1 MESHACPLIF
11 QAKFSSL
18 SPSRPVSSSP
28 RVRCPPAQPT
38 KFFRSGQPF
47 SPAKQPATSP
57 RTSHIPNR
65 QKRPAA
71 GRKATVPF
79 VRGSVQ
85 SRGRARISGR
95 PAGEIPCICSTATAT
110 HPPGRAAC
118 DSKGTNG
125 TSSPS
130 RLATILLHS
139 GSSDPFW
146 GARSSFLSLV
156 GKIGG
161 AGFILLPADADAD
174 CLLVLSASL
183 TIQHMHESYGFSRV
197 AIFWAKSR
205 GQKRSTV
212 SD

>member
-1 MESHACPLIF
+1 MPPDLPGKIQLALSLQASLLLAACAVPARPTNQILPFRATLLPRQTTSHESTNQPYS
-11 QAKFSSL
+11 K
-18 SPSRPVSSSP
+18 PSKETSR
-28 RVRCPPAQPT
+28 RQEGHRT
-38 KFFRSGQPF
+38 FRSWI
-47 SPAKQPATSP
+47 SS
-57 RTSHIPNR
+57 IE
-65 QKRPAA
+65 RPSENI
-71 GRKATVPF
+71 R
-79 VRGSVQ
+79 
-85 SRGRARISGR
+85 R

-161 AGFILLPADADAD
+161 AGFILLPADAD